1 MKQIKSAVKKFYRKY
16 IKKYPSYDV
25 CFKIYCQHEKEI
37 VILFD
42 EILDILLKKTDSNNQ
57 EDYLLYLLDKLKK
70 IYNNQKKY
78 WDKFP
83 DLATYFSSK
92 NLYFF
97 LFDDVSEKFNT
108 ILRKNY
114 PIHDQIRTEW
124 HERFVFN
131 QKNKIPMW
139 KKFLS
144 RPVMDLNKHYE
155 EELKKQFYIY
165 PDDEFVKEY
174 LEKRYKMY
182 LKYFFS
188 NVLRM
193 IDVKFDQSISNVTIN
208 NYVKELDEIRDFMIK
223 TYNIDFYNIKLSD
236 IWEGFDE
243 HTTR

>member
-1 MKQIKSAVKKFYRKY
+1 MKQIKSAVGKFYRKY
-16 IKKYPSYDV
+16 IKQYPPYDV

-83 DLATYFSSK
+83 NLTNYFSSK
-92 NLYFF
+92 NLHIF
-97 LFDDVSEKFNT
+97 LIDDVFEKFNT

-114 PIHDQIRTEW
+114 PIHDEIRMEW

-131 QKNKIPMW
+131 HKNKIPMW
-139 KKFLS
+139 KEFLS
-144 RPVMDLNKHYE
+144 RPVINPNKNPE

-165 PDDEFVKEY
+165 PDDEFVKEH
-174 LEKRYKMY
+174 LKKRYKMY
-182 LKYFFS
+182 LKHFFS
-188 NVLRM
+188 NVLSM

-208 NYVKELDEIRDFMIK
+208 NYVKGLDEIRDFMIK
-223 TYNIDFYNIKLSD
+223 TYDIDFYNIKLSD

-243 HTTR
+243 HASR